1 MSFHPPTA
9 DDFRRL
15 LKLAVPVVFAQ
26 LGLMAMSVAD
36 TLIVGRVSPAALAG
50 VALGNVY
57 GFCLGVFGM
66 GLLTALDPVVSQA
79 IGANDRPAV
88 ARAVQ
93 RGALLCGALGVLAA
107 LACLPVR
114 ALLTAAGQYPEVIDG
129 AVGYVIAQAPT
140 YWAFYLFIALRTTLQ
155 ASHVTRPVV
164 WSIVLANVFNAVV
177 CIALVHGRFGL
188 PALGPTGAGIATALA
203 RLFMVITLVVFAWP
217 HVREWLPWTR
227 EAWAWRPLARL
238 VGLGLPI
245 AAQYEMEFAIF
256 AAVALLMGQMGPV
269 PAAAHQIA
277 LNIASVTFMLP
288 LGVSI
293 AGSVLVGQA
302 VGAGDAPR
310 ARRAALAALVS
321 GVGIMCVS
329 AVALRTLPRV
339 LALAYSPDASVVA
352 MAATLIPIAGVFQ
365 VFDGTQVVS
374 IGLLRGVGD
383 TRWPM
388 IANLVG
394 YWLVGLPVSWWFG
407 LRLHQGPVGLW
418 WGLVV
423 GLALVA
429 ITLVIRVRV
438 RLWRS
443 LERLDVEAKG
453 A

>member
-1 MSFHPPTA
+1 MSFHPPTP

-26 LGLMAMSVAD
+26 LGLMAMSVVD

-50 VALGNVY
+50 VALGNTY
-57 GFCLGVFGM
+57 GFCIGVFGM

-79 IGANDRPAV
+79 VGAKDPPAV

-93 RGALLCGALGVLAA
+93 RGALLCAGLGVLAA
-107 LACLPVR
+107 LASLPVR
-114 ALLTAAGQYPEVIDG
+114 ALLTAAGQYPEVVDG
-129 AVGYVIAQAPT
+129 AVGYVLAQAPT
-140 YWAFYLFIALRTTLQ
+140 YWAFFLFIALRTTLQ
-155 ASHVTRPVV
+155 ASHVTRPIV
-164 WSIVLANVFNAVV
+164 WSIVLANVFNAFV
-177 CIALVHGRFGL
+177 CWAFVNGELGL

-203 RLFMVITLVVFAWP
+203 RVFMVSLLVTFAWP
-217 HVREWLPWTR
+217 HVRPWLRWSR
-227 EAWAWRPLARL
+227 EAWRWRPLARL

-256 AAVALLMGQMGPV
+256 ATVALLMGQMGPV

-302 VGAGDAPR
+302 IGAGDPPG
-310 ARRAALAALVS
+310 ARRAALAALAA
-321 GVGIMCVS
+321 GVGVMCLS
-329 AVALRTLPRV
+329 AIALRTLPRA
-339 LALAYSPDASVVA
+339 LALAYSPDVAVVA
-352 MAATLIPIAGVFQ
+352 MAAQLIPIAGIFQ

-407 LRLHQGPVGLW
+407 LHLRQGPVGLW

-429 ITLVIRVRV
+429 VTLVIRVRV
-438 RLWRS
+438 RLWRN
-443 LERLDVEAKG
+443 LERLDVEARHS
-453 A
+453 

>member
-1 MSFHPPTA
+1 MSFHPPTL

-15 LKLAVPVVFAQ
+15 AKLAVPVVFAQ
-26 LGLMAMSVAD
+26 LGLMAMSVVD
-36 TLIVGRVSPAALAG
+36 TLIIGRVSPTALAG

-79 IGANDRPAV
+79 VGADDQPAV
-88 ARAVQ
+88 GRAVQ
-93 RGALLCGALGVLAA
+93 RGILISGVLGVLAL
-107 LACLPVR
+107 LASLPVR
-114 ALLTAAGQYPEVIDG
+114 ALLTAAGQYPEVVNG
-129 AVGYVIAQAPT
+129 AVGYVLAQAPT

-155 ASHVTRPVV
+155 ANHVTRPIV
-164 WSIVLANVFNAVV
+164 WSIVLANVFNAIV
-177 CIALVHGRFGL
+177 CWTLVFGRFGL
-188 PALGPTGAGIATALA
+188 PALGPVGAGLATALA
-203 RLFMVITLVVFAWP
+203 RVFMLGTLVAFAWP
-217 HVREWLPWTR
+217 QVRSWLHWSR
-227 EAWAWRPLARL
+227 AAFERGPLVRL
-238 VGLGLPI
+238 VALGLPI

-256 AAVALLMGQMGPV
+256 AAVALLMGRMGPV

-277 LNIASVTFMLP
+277 LNIASVTFMMP

-293 AGSVLVGQA
+293 AGSVLVGQG
-302 VGAGDAPR
+302 VGAGDAPA
-310 ARRAALAALVS
+310 ARRAALAALVA
-321 GVGIMCVS
+321 GVGIMGLS
-329 AVALRTLPRV
+329 AVMLRSIPRV
-339 LALAYSPDASVVA
+339 LALAYSPDAAVVA
-352 MAATLIPIAGVFQ
+352 TASLLIPIAGIFQ
-365 VFDGTQVVS
+365 VFDGIQVVS

-407 LRLHQGPVGLW
+407 IRLQQGPVGLW

-443 LERLDVEAKG
+443 LERLDVEAKK